1 MFPETRMR
9 RFRKNEIIR
18 SMVRESRVHTEQLIY
33 PIFVVE
39 GNDQKNPIP
48 SMPGIYQYSL
58 DHLLEEVKRAVDVG
72 IHSIILFGIPAKKD
86 EVGSQAYAEDGIVQ
100 QAIAKVR
107 IAYPE
112 LVIIADCCLCEYTS
126 HGHCGI
132 VSPEGE
138 ILNDPTLSLL
148 AKTAVSQAAAGADI
162 IAPSDMMDG
171 RVGMIRA
178 ALDQAGYTDVAV
190 MAYSAKYAS
199 AFYGPFRDAAG
210 SAPQFGDRKTYQ
222 MDPASSVR
230 QAMAE
235 TELDVAEGADYI
247 IVKPALSYLDI
258 MTRTRE
264 AFYQP
269 VVAYNVSGE
278 YAMVKAAAANG
289 WIDEKKI
296 VMEIMTS
303 FVRAGADLILTY
315 HAIDVAR
322 WLQETKNKNW
332 QQQ

>member
-9 RFRKNEIIR
+9 RFRKNETIR

-39 GNDQKNPIP
+39 GDDQKNPIP

-58 DHLLEEVKRAVDVG
+58 DHLLEEVKRAVEVG
-72 IHSIILFGIPAKKD
+72 IHSIILFGIPAEKD
-86 EVGSQAYAEDGIVQ
+86 PVGSQAYAEDGIVQ
-100 QAIAKVR
+100 QAIRKVR
-107 IAYPE
+107 AAYPD

-126 HGHCGI
+126 HGHCGL

-210 SAPQFGDRKTYQ
+210 STPQFGDRKAYQ

-296 VMEIMTS
+296 VMEIMTG

-322 WLQETKNKNW
+322 WLQEANK
-332 QQQ
+332 

>member
-9 RFRKNEIIR
+9 RFRKNETIR

-39 GNDQKNPIP
+39 GDDQKNPIP

-58 DHLLEEVKRAVDVG
+58 DHLLEEVKRAVEVG
-72 IHSIILFGIPAKKD
+72 IHSIILFGIPAEKD
-86 EVGSQAYAEDGIVQ
+86 PVGSQAYAEDGIVQ
-100 QAIAKVR
+100 QAIRKVR
-107 IAYPE
+107 AAYPD

-126 HGHCGI
+126 HGHCGL

-296 VMEIMTS
+296 VMEIMTG

-322 WLQETKNKNW
+322 WLQEANK
-332 QQQ
+332 

>member
-1 MFPETRMR
+1 MFPETRLR
-9 RFRKNEIIR
+9 RFRLNENIR
-18 SMVRESRVHTEQLIY
+18 SMVRESRVHADQLIY

-39 GNDQKNPIP
+39 GEDQINPIG
-48 SMPGIYQYSL
+48 SMPGINQFSL
-58 DHLLEEVKRAVDVG
+58 DHLLEEVERAVSVG
-72 IHSIILFGIPAKKD
+72 IKSIILFGIPAEKD
-86 EVGSQAYAEDGIVQ
+86 AVGTEAYNDEGIVQ
-100 QAIAKVR
+100 KAIRLVR
-107 IAYPE
+107 SAYPE

-132 VSPEGE
+132 VTEHGE
-138 ILNDPTLSLL
+138 VLNDPTLSLL
-148 AKTAVSQAAAGADI
+148 AKTAVSQAKAGADI

-178 ALDQAGYTDVAV
+178 ALDQAGFSNVAV

-222 MDPASSVR
+222 MDPGCSVR
-230 QAMAE
+230 QAMHE

-247 IVKPALSYLDI
+247 IVKPALAYMDI
-258 MTRTRE
+258 MTKTRE

-278 YAMVKAAAANG
+278 YSMIMAA
-289 WIDEKKI
+289 IEKGYLTERAIIESLLSIK
-296 VMEIMTS
+296 
-303 FVRAGADLILTY
+303 RAGADLIITNFVPKVLLEDM
-315 HAIDVAR
+315 I
-322 WLQETKNKNW
+322 E
-332 QQQ
+332 